1 VIIDKGKT
9 VTGEKRRVS
18 YFAVGD
24 RVEQGFIFLAVDG
37 GNFAETGILGKDF
50 FGRHPFSIDHK
61 KQMLIWK

>member
-1 VIIDKGKT
+1 
-9 VTGEKRRVS
+9 
-18 YFAVGD
+18 
-24 RVEQGFIFLAVDG
+24 VEQGFIFLAVDG